1 MCLLASKYIY
11 CTWPVYPA
19 LYHFFHCFLKHG
31 DLNDFFLLLCFGPHV
46 WQTLVLYVFGLFY
59 QIFKFFY
66 QSVNCRVCVWERE
79 SLCSQQEKGNKTL
92 LWPLC
97 SRSCKISFIHAIFVC
112 LKKKDN
118 LCMQKDLCVDAL
130 VQLLLIILRV
140 LRVFVCGT
148 HVFRRDREERVR
160 CILSS
165 KWVFGA
171 VPLGV
176 MWKKGKVT
184 KKASKQ
190 ATFFSACGGLFVFA
204 VWGEGKFE
212 RVCLKTCRCTACDVD
227 LRLASRRFGV
237 LRLSAEFGSG
247 DCFLL
252 PSFSFRSAFSCKGM
266 PTVVK
271 LSL

>member
-1 MCLLASKYIY
+1 MCDRHL
-11 CTWPVYPA
+11 
-19 LYHFFHCFLKHG
+19 FFMYLGFFIKFL
-31 DLNDFFLLLCFGPHV
+31 NFFIKV
-46 WQTLVLYVFGLFY
+46 S
-59 QIFKFFY
+59 IA
-66 QSVNCRVCVWERE
+66 VCVCERE
-79 SLCSQQEKGNKTL
+79 RVSVH
-92 LWPLC
+92 
-97 SRSCKISFIHAIFVC
+97 SRRKETKHFCGLSAVGHVRFPSFTQYLFVW
-112 LKKKDN
+112 KKKDN

-140 LRVFVCGT
+140 LRAFVCGT

>member
-1 MCLLASKYIY
+1 MLIA
-11 CTWPVYPA
+11 
-19 LYHFFHCFLKHG
+19 
-31 DLNDFFLLLCFGPHV
+31 
-46 WQTLVLYVFGLFY
+46 
-59 QIFKFFY
+59 
-66 QSVNCRVCVWERE
+66 VCVCERERE

-112 LKKKDN
+112 LKRKYN
-118 LCMQKDLCVDAL
+118 LCLQKDLCVDAL

-140 LRVFVCGT
+140 LRAFVCGT

-227 LRLASRRFGV
+227 LPLASRRFGV